1 MYNSRTLSVK
11 SATVTFSPG
20 PMMVY
25 AVTAIETKVSGGMFI
40 SVSFVADVLVQLN
53 ISLSELSEQTSYT
66 IITPFN
72 SSGGLHDSVNSVT
85 DV

>member
-1 MYNSRTLSVK
+1 MHNSRTLSVK
-11 SATVTFSPG
+11 PATVTFSPG

-40 SVSFVADVLVQLN
+40 SESFVADVLVQ
-53 ISLSELSEQTSYT
+53 ISISLSEQTSYT